1 MHVDCWHLFLASKVG
16 YHMENCVI
24 IMLTMVSKY
33 MDIGSDEK
41 QSSSG
46 NLVKQDTED
55 VSGITWMSYCF
66 HSFIMVLGFCIIFYF
81 TV

>member
-1 MHVDCWHLFLASKVG
+1 
-16 YHMENCVI
+16 MENCVI
-24 IMLTMVSKY
+24 IMLIMVYEY

-41 QSSSG
+41 HSSSG
-46 NLVKQDTED
+46 KLVKQGVED
-55 VSGITWMSYCF
+55 VSGITWLSYCF